1 MEQLSSADGGVTL
14 KYLNL
19 LIFLMVA
26 GNFQQALYAEEY
38 EENPDGPNGYRAT
51 CFKTHYHGNYN
62 GPTEE
67 CNGYE
72 ATAIRSR
79 YGIQPLLTPKS
90 EDHDNDGWGS
100 GWGDSDKPGGG
111 GSGFLSRR
119 FGNRGGSQWSNHF
132 GSQQQQQQGGNN
144 SRLTMQQMAGAALTA
159 KAMQEYR
166 QYRKM
171 SPYPASTAL
180 NGYHNQN
187 VAQQAGYSSNSSL
200 NQYSANGSALQHAM
214 QATPL
219 RNMLRNS
226 QGGFNR
232 IYAAE

>member
-1 MEQLSSADGGVTL
+1 MPTEVLPL
-14 KYLNL
+14 KLLHVLAYLLLATNL
-19 LIFLMVA
+19 
-26 GNFQQALYAEEY
+26 QQTVYAEEY

-79 YGIQPLLTPKS
+79 YGIEPLLTPKS
-90 EDHDNDGWGS
+90 EGHDDDGWGS
-100 GWGDSDKPGGG
+100 GWGGGDGSGSGSGGG
-111 GSGFLSRR
+111 GFLSRR
-119 FGNRGGSQWSNHF
+119 FGNHGGGTQWSNHAN
-132 GSQQQQQQGGNN
+132 SQQQQGGNN
-144 SRLTMQQMAGAALTA
+144 QGHTMQQVAGMAITA

-171 SPYPASTAL
+171 SPYPASTAFS
-180 NGYHNQN
+180 GSYGQQS
-187 VAQQAGYSSNSSL
+187 AQQPSYCSNSSL
-200 NQYSANGSALQHAM
+200 NQYTSNRSALQHAM

-219 RNMLRNS
+219 RSMLRNS

-232 IYAAE
+232 IYAPE